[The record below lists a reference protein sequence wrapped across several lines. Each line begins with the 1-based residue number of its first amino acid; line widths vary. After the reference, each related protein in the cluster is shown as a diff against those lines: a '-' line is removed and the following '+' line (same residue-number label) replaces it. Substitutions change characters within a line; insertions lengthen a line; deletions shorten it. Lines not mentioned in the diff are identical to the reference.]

1 VILITLLLLSCSYF
15 IQSSENQVQPPLR
28 ERKNLT
34 HYFAQV
40 SINMKHFL
48 LFLITSSTIIIHSAD
63 QQFSP
68 PPPIKTILRT
78 YLRPQPVTSITQREP
93 SPEELQSSG
102 SLSPATRRSISFSLN
117 TSPIEPS
124 DLTSNPI
131 KDDQLFLQAI
141 QPITT
146 IETISEQ
153 ESTKRKEL
161 QAQDIR
167 IRSQAIKSFL
177 NAAQASYLRQ
187 VMQDTRPS
195 EK

>member
-1 VILITLLLLSCSYF
+1 
-15 IQSSENQVQPPLR
+15 
-28 ERKNLT
+28 
-34 HYFAQV
+34 
-40 SINMKHFL
+40 MKHFL

-68 PPPIKTILRT
+68 PPPMKTILRT
-78 YLRPQPVTSITQREP
+78 CLRPQPVTSITQREP

-102 SLSPATRRSISFSLN
+102 SLSPATRRSVSFSLN

-131 KDDQLFLQAI
+131 QDDQLLLQAI

-146 IETISEQ
+146 IKTISEQ

-167 IRSQAIKSFL
+167 IRDQAIKSFL

-187 VMQDTRPS
+187 VMQDTSPS